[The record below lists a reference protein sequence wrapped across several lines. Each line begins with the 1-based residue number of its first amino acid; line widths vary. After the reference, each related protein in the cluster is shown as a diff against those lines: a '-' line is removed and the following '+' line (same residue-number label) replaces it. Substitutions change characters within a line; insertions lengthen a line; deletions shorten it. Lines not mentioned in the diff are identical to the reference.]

1 MIRYEEKTVIAGTE
15 SATHQ
20 ARSSGAAISAAT
32 CRSFSR
38 PCAQVAAR
46 KFRRQRPTKT
56 RPDAQR
62 RTPLSGTGAGRRR
75 AVLLAALTREILT
88 AAIGRGLGDADFA
101 APIESGRH
109 EALANPA
116 FRSNTTTSW

>member
-1 MIRYEEKTVIAGTE
+1 MLNDVRLCLEQGLAV
-15 SATHQ
+15 
-20 ARSSGAAISAAT
+20 GAPF
-32 CRSFSR
+32 SF
-38 PCAQVAAR
+38 
-46 KFRRQRPTKT
+46 
-56 RPDAQR
+56 
-62 RTPLSGTGAGRRR
+62 
-75 AVLLAALTREILT
+75 AALTREILT